1 MPSSSTEFIKTGAH
15 LHKANDEFIIE
26 GTTEHGKVDVQRLNQ
41 AAPLLASA
49 APTPTSPSTP
59 TSTVQCL
66 LLWDAPSSAYTIH
79 KLSSSLTITAL
90 KKRSAAA
97 AADTAEASAASSKRR
112 RKSSSAAAAAATAP
126 TVTYGADGRPII
138 NGRVAGKTLP
148 AALLLL
154 EEQEGASASRAGS
167 SAATSRAGSPSSSDG
182 EDGIM
187 RELIQG
193 GVFEEE
199 EEEEEEVMPIAERAR
214 VGRKTLPAATLREL
228 DAASD
233 DDSDSS
239 SSTESSAGGW
249 S

>member
-1 MPSSSTEFIKTGAH
+1 MPSSSTEFIKTGAR
-15 LHKANDEFIIE
+15 LHKTNDEFIIE

-59 TSTVQCL
+59 SSTVQCL
-66 LLWDAPSSAYTIH
+66 LFWDAPSSAYTIH

-112 RKSSSAAAAAATAP
+112 RKSSSAAAATAP